1 MRAYRTLRSR
11 LFSWFVGAIL
21 LAIVTGSLVGLTT
34 RPEPLSGA
42 EAMARHLGDRF
53 ASVWDD
59 ADTARAYAAEV
70 RDVTGFDA
78 ELVRDPHR
86 LPARVRRVADRGG
99 AFAAEGPLHLYI
111 PVVRGGVLV
120 GAVEMGRFGGHAAPW
135 GWWRFVLGLAL
146 VGIVLSVM
154 AGAVADQLARPLERL
169 AIAAD
174 RFGGGDLSVRAEAAG
189 GARRWVAREVRDVAV
204 RFNRMAERV
213 EAMVR
218 GQRELLGAISHELR
232 SPLGRAR
239 IALEIARD
247 RIGDGTALT
256 SAGAGMLPAAA
267 SRSPAGAALD
277 EVEKQLGAVDSILG
291 DLLDLTRAGLADLRP
306 ETRAFVPWLRERI
319 AEQPD
324 PPPVALRVDAA
335 LEDQP
340 LAFDPAL
347 LARVVHNLLVN
358 ARAHGHPVESPIEVR
373 VEAFGAAFG
382 ARSGATASARSVAPA
397 GDDRR
402 LWTRVVVRD
411 HGGGFPPGFADRAF
425 EPFVRGDAA
434 RSRPKEGAGYG
445 LGLTIVRRI
454 VEAHGGRVF
463 ARNIAGGSEGA
474 AAASGVG
481 GGGGADGG
489 GAEVGFDLP
498 RVRDP

>member
-53 ASVWDD
+53 AHVWDD
-59 ADTARAYAAEV
+59 ADATREYAEEV

-78 ELVRDPHR
+78 EVVRDPHR
-86 LPARVRRVADRGG
+86 LPARVRRTADRGG
-99 AFAAEGPLHLYI
+99 AFALEGPVHLFI

-120 GAVEMGRFGGHAAPW
+120 GAVEMGRFSGHSAPW
-135 GWWRFVLGLAL
+135 GWWRFVLVLVL

-169 AIAAD
+169 AMAAD
-174 RFGGGDLSVRAEAAG
+174 RFGSGDLSVRAEAAG

-247 RIGDGTALT
+247 RIGDGGGPV
-256 SAGAGMLPAAA
+256 GARTDAAA
-267 SRSPAGAALD
+267 GLAGEGTPRAAAGTALD
-277 EVEKQLGAVDSILG
+277 EVEKQLGAVDAILG

-306 ETRAFVPWLRERI
+306 QTRAFVPWLRDRI
-319 AEQPD
+319 AEEPV
-324 PPPVALRVDAA
+324 PPSVAVQVDAA
-335 LEDQP
+335 IEDQP

-358 ARAHGHPVESPIEVR
+358 ARAHGHPVEAPVDVR
-373 VEAFGAAFG
+373 VEALATRPGASRG
-382 ARSGATASARSVAPA
+382 EERGH
-397 GDDRR
+397 
-402 LWTRVVVRD
+402 WIRVVVRD
-411 HGGGFPPGFADRAF
+411 RGAGFPAGFADRAF

-463 ARNIAGGSEGA
+463 ARNAGVDRAGA
-474 AAASGVG
+474 A
-481 GGGGADGG
+481 G
-489 GAEVGFDLP
+489 GAEVGFELP
-498 RVRDP
+498 RERAPL

>member
-53 ASVWDD
+53 ARVWDD
-59 ADTARAYAAEV
+59 ADATRAYAEEV

-78 ELVRDPHR
+78 EVVRDPHR
-86 LPARVRRVADRGG
+86 LPARVRRTADRGG
-99 AFAAEGPLHLYI
+99 AFALEGPVHLFI

-120 GAVEMGRFGGHAAPW
+120 GAVEMGRFSGHSAPW
-135 GWWRFVLGLAL
+135 GWWRFVLVLVL

-169 AIAAD
+169 AMAAD
-174 RFGGGDLSVRAEAAG
+174 RFGSGDLSVRAEAAG

-247 RIGDGTALT
+247 RIGDG
-256 SAGAGMLPAAA
+256 GARPAAA
-267 SRSPAGAALD
+267 TALD
-277 EVEKQLGAVDSILG
+277 EVEKQLGAVDAILG

-306 ETRAFVPWLRERI
+306 QTRAFVPWLRDRI
-319 AEQPD
+319 AEEPV
-324 PPPVALRVDAA
+324 PPPVAVQVDAA
-335 LEDQP
+335 IGDQP

-347 LARVVHNLLVN
+347 LARVIHNLLVN
-358 ARAHGHPVESPIEVR
+358 ARAHGHPAETPVDVR
-373 VEAFGAAFG
+373 VEALAARPGAP
-382 ARSGATASARSVAPA
+382 SGEER
-397 GDDRR
+397 G
-402 LWTRVVVRD
+402 LWIRVVVRD
-411 HGGGFPPGFADRAF
+411 RGAGFSAGFADRAF

-463 ARNIAGGSEGA
+463 ARNAGVDGAGA
-474 AAASGVG
+474 AA
-481 GGGGADGG
+481 
-489 GAEVGFDLP
+489 GAEVGFELP
-498 RVRDP
+498 RERAPL